1 MGKAKIA
8 LGHGDSKDSQAQ
20 FPNAHSCNLGNIKL
34 WDMDCG
40 QNKLLKK
47 IEIVKMWIRA
57 TVKSN

>member
-40 QNKLLKK
+40 QNKLFHGLPSMKK
-47 IEIVKMWIRA
+47 RK
-57 TVKSN
+57 KKY